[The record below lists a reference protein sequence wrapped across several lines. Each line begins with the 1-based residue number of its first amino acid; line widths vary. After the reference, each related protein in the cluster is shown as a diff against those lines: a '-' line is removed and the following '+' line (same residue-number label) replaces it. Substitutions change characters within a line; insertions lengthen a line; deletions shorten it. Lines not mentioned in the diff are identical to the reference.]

1 MTGASLVG
9 QLFFDGMA
17 TGLVFVILA
26 CGFIII
32 MSVNRIM
39 FLAYGAFYT
48 IGAYTTWYAITYLH
62 IHYILGLAI
71 GVSSASLV
79 GLIAYALIFRRLKLK
94 YGKRAFMSTL
104 IGSIGLQMLI
114 NQTGV
119 LLYGNQSRSIVN
131 VFPGTFYFWNMHI
144 TVSRVVLIAM
154 SVSVALVLF
163 YFYRRT
169 VIGRAMRA
177 VSIRPDLAA
186 VQGINVNRIYLLS
199 LGLGCALAG
208 TGGGLL
214 APVYG
219 MDTAMGANIVWVVML
234 GTMLGGMSNLMGA
247 VVGALIIGQVLS
259 FGVFFMGSKIQLV
272 IYVGIMI
279 LMYFRPGGIL
289 GRELDLGVGMND

>member
-1 MTGASLVG
+1 MTGSLFG
-9 QLFFDGMA
+9 QLFIDGMA

-32 MSVNRIM
+32 MSVSRIM
-39 FLAYGAFYT
+39 FLAYGSFYT
-48 IGAYTTWYAITYLH
+48 IGAYTTWYSMTFLH
-62 IHYILGLAI
+62 VHYALGLAI
-71 GVSSASLV
+71 GVASASLV
-79 GLIAYALIFRRLKLK
+79 GLIAYTLIFRRLKLK

-104 IGSIGLQMLI
+104 IGGIGLQMLL

-119 LLYGNQSRSIVN
+119 LLYGNQSRSIPN
-131 VFPGTFYFWNMHI
+131 VFPGNIYFLNMHI
-144 TVSRVVLIAM
+144 TVARVVLM
-154 SVSVALVLF
+154 SLSVSIALVLF

-169 VIGRAMRA
+169 AIGRSMRA
-177 VSIRPDLAA
+177 VSIRPDLSA
-186 VQGINVNRIYLLS
+186 VQGINVNRIYLLA

-208 TGGGLL
+208 SGGAML

-259 FGVFFMGSKIQLV
+259 FGLFFMGSLIQLV
-272 IYVGIMI
+272 VYVGIMI
-279 LMYFRPGGIL
+279 MMYFRPGGIL
-289 GRELDLGVGMND
+289 GRVLDLGIASGD

>member
-1 MTGASLVG
+1 MTGSLFG
-9 QLFFDGMA
+9 QLFFDGLS

-32 MSVNRIM
+32 MSVSRIM
-39 FLAYGAFYT
+39 FLAYGSFYT

-62 IHYILGLAI
+62 IHYILGLVI
-71 GVSSASLV
+71 GVSSATTV
-79 GLIAYALIFRRLKLK
+79 GLIAYLLIFRRLKLK

-104 IGSIGLQMLI
+104 IGGIALQMIL

-119 LLYGNQSRSIVN
+119 LLYGNQSRSIQN
-131 VFPGTFYFWNMHI
+131 VFPGTIYFMDMHI
-144 TVSRVVLIAM
+144 TFARVVLIGM
-154 SVSVALVLF
+154 SVSIALVLF

-169 VIGRAMRA
+169 AIGRSMRA

-186 VQGINVNRIYLLS
+186 VQGININTIYLIS
-199 LGLGCALAG
+199 MGLGCALAG
-208 TGGGLL
+208 SGGAML

-259 FGVFFMGSKIQLV
+259 FGFFFMGSLIQLV
-272 IYVGIMI
+272 VYVGIMI

-289 GRELDLGVGMND
+289 GRELDLGVSSGD